1 MSIPRRATPKSIR
14 TREAIEIAAR
24 KLFMA
29 NGFDRTTVRDI
40 AARAG
45 IDASMIIRYFGG
57 KDALFARVA
66 TIDLQLPD
74 LSGADP
80 GTIGETL
87 VRHFLDQWEGEN
99 NRGGLPIL
107 LRSAAS
113 NPEAAERLRDLFR
126 LQVFPAVSLAGPVA
140 NAPTRAG
147 LVASQLLGLAMA
159 RYVLCLPPVVA
170 MSREQIVST
179 MGETV
184 QRYAT
189 DTTA

>member
-1 MSIPRRATPKSIR
+1 MSSQRRATPKSIR
-14 TREAIEIAAR
+14 TREAIETAAR
-24 KLFMA
+24 DLFMA
-29 NGFDRTTVRDI
+29 NGFDRTTVREI

-45 IDASMIIRYFGG
+45 IDASMIIRYFGS

-66 TIDLQLPD
+66 AIDLQLPD
-74 LSGADP
+74 LSEADP

-87 VRHFLDQWEGEN
+87 VRHFLDQWEGEQSP
-99 NRGGLPIL
+99 GGLPIL

-126 LQVFPAVSLAGPVA
+126 VQVFPAVARLGPA
-140 NAPTRAG
+140 SDAPMRAG

-159 RYVLCLPPVVA
+159 RYVLCLPPVVG
-170 MSREQIVST
+170 MSRDRIARAV
-179 MGETV
+179 GETV

-189 DTTA
+189 GVSL